1 MSSRE
6 NAAGSIDLDG
16 FPGKPALTGFRQQ
29 ISYAYPPV
37 FSFSEIKIIR
47 IPIRNPH
54 WIIDADNDI
63 I

>member
-6 NAAGSIDLDG
+6 NAVGSIDLDG
-16 FPGKPALTGFRQQ
+16 FSGKPALAGFGQQ
-29 ISYAYPPV
+29 VSYAYPPV
-37 FSFSEIKIIR
+37 FGFSQIKTIR